1 MSGVELRATSPR
13 ATTAGMLFRDCV
25 FLWDRRPH
33 VSEASRKNKVI
44 CNLRTVLL
52 TYSVNS

>member
-33 VSEASRKNKVI
+33 VSEASGKNKVI